1 MKLTKHR
8 RLAAGIA
15 LVGAAALGLAGPV
28 GAHQF
33 DGNPAAPSDPV
44 NGRHDMSVKSGGV
57 EKEVSLVRSKPDGC
71 SFNTSPYGPACATP
85 SIVDVS
91 SPAFGGDPGQGI
103 TVLLCNGKFAANT
116 DSGGNGD
123 PTSGCDAANGRG
135 LSSIPGFP
143 ASSGVFTLDGSG
155 NLTGGSGG
163 VPPSGNIPLTL
174 TSCNGA
180 TGSMVP
186 DQVTALGAGTC
197 NNTQPTATCPP
208 TQGQI
213 STGFPCVVTVAEFD
227 PIALTPGN
235 HVSFRVF
242 NMKSP
247 IPTKL
252 CNNVACGATISAGT
266 VVKVTGVRFPC
277 KTIQP
282 DDPAVS
288 GNQGSCFAA
297 WTTKTILL
305 KRVSNS
311 ALTGV
316 TPSSQ
321 TAGVNGDYTVTFTV
335 PAGLVS
341 GELYK
346 IVPHAPTC
354 TFNQGSAGYGGT
366 SSWLVRACESGAFNA
381 AGALFKAT

>member
-1 MKLTKHR
+1 MKLMKYR
-8 RLAAGIA
+8 RLVATVG
-15 LVGAAALGLAGPV
+15 LVGAGAMALLTGPAL
-28 GAHQF
+28 AHQQN
-33 DGNPAAPSDPV
+33 GNPDPT
-44 NGRHDMSVKSGGV
+44 NPADPNSTPGRHDVTISKA
-57 EKEVSLVRSKPDGC
+57 VSLIRSKADGC
-71 SFNTSPYGPACATP
+71 SFNTAPYGPACATP
-85 SIVDVS
+85 STVNVS
-91 SPAFGGDPGQGI
+91 APTFGGTPGQGV
-103 TVLLCNGKFAANT
+103 TVLLCNGKRAAGT
-116 DSGGNGD
+116 DSGGDND
-123 PTSGCDAANGRG
+123 PLGGCDFANGRG

-155 NLTGGSGG
+155 NLPGT
-163 VPPSGNIPLTL
+163 VTLTL

-180 TGSMVP
+180 TGSGVP
-186 DQVTALGAGTC
+186 DLLTAFGGPTC
-197 NNTQPTATCPP
+197 NNSNATTTCPP

-213 STGFPCVVTVAEFD
+213 SNGWTCVVPVAEFD
-227 PIALTPGN
+227 PNALTPGT
-235 HVSFRVF
+235 HIGFRVV

-277 KTIQP
+277 KVVVP
-282 DDPAVS
+282 DDPGTA
-288 GNQGSCFAA
+288 GAQGTCLTA
-297 WTTKTILL
+297 WTTKTLLL
-305 KRVSNS
+305 KRVSNG

-321 TAGVNGDYTVTFTV
+321 TAGTNGDYTVTFTV

-341 GELYK
+341 GENYK

-354 TFNQGSAGYGGT
+354 TFNQGNAGYA
-366 SSWLVRACESGAFNA
+366 SPNNWLVKSCESGAFNA

>member
-1 MKLTKHR
+1 M
-8 RLAAGIA
+8 
-15 LVGAAALGLAGPV
+15 
-28 GAHQF
+28 
-33 DGNPAAPSDPV
+33 
-44 NGRHDMSVKSGGV
+44 
-57 EKEVSLVRSKPDGC
+57 
-71 SFNTSPYGPACATP
+71 
-85 SIVDVS
+85 
-91 SPAFGGDPGQGI
+91 
-103 TVLLCNGKFAANT
+103 
-116 DSGGNGD
+116 
-123 PTSGCDAANGRG
+123 
-135 LSSIPGFP
+135 
-143 ASSGVFTLDGSG
+143 
-155 NLTGGSGG
+155 
-163 VPPSGNIPLTL
+163 
-174 TSCNGA
+174 
-180 TGSMVP
+180 
-186 DQVTALGAGTC
+186 
-197 NNTQPTATCPP
+197 
-208 TQGQI
+208 
-213 STGFPCVVTVAEFD
+213 VTVAEFD
-227 PIALTPGN
+227 PNALTPGA
-235 HVSFRVF
+235 HVGFRVF

-252 CNNVACGATISAGT
+252 CNNTTCGATISAGT

-311 ALTGV
+311 ALTAV
-316 TPSSQ
+316 TPTSQ

-341 GELYK
+341 GENYK